1 MKYVNVV
8 IDNKSDYTDT
18 FYTYGCKFDNVHIG
32 SKVTVPF
39 GKSDREK
46 NAYVFQ
52 ILDKI
57 ETEFDNLKYV
67 SSVDEDVYLTKEQID
82 TCIWMRK
89 RYFCRYIECV
99 NLFLPAGKK
108 PKIRKVTEAIDGF
121 EGEKQDIDTLTG
133 EQSLALAKINGAI
146 ETEQKKIFLIEGVTG
161 SGKTEIYMRAV
172 KKCLDKGK
180 NAIIL
185 VPEVSLTKQ
194 ITDRFI
200 GRFGKNEVAIMH
212 SKLTASERYDQWQ
225 KIRNGHSR
233 IIIGARLGVFAPVEN
248 IGLIV
253 LDEEHEP
260 TYKSDMSPKY
270 DTLEVA
276 VKRAQSYNGIVILGS
291 ATPSVV
297 SNYRAE
303 KGIYDKISLKK
314 RYNNMMLPEVFIEDM
329 GKELRG
335 GNISVFSKRLYD
347 EILNVLSIN
356 KQIILIINKRGYSS
370 FVSCRNCGYVVSC
383 EKCDIAMTYHKDDE
397 ALVCHYCGRKK
408 AIPKVCPKCGSKYIK
423 HFGAGTEKVLEEV
436 EKLFPNAVCA
446 KVDFDTSK
454 KKGEINRILNN
465 FGKGKIDILVGTQL
479 IGKGIDYRNVDLVG
493 IMAAETTLNVPDYRS
508 SERTFQMITQAAGR
522 TGRGDRPGKVIV
534 QTYDTDNFAI
544 VSGAKQDNEAFYKR
558 EILMRQLM
566 NYPPFGVFAQISV
579 LGKNRENVKKISS
592 LWRKE
597 VRNLLGN
604 GVFIGEKENN
614 GDNDFRIT
622 FLIKFE
628 DEKKKLFMSM
638 VERIKEQLRE
648 SKFKVSSI
656 IDINPYS
663 TWRN

>member
-1 MKYVNVV
+1 
-8 IDNKSDYTDT
+8 
-18 FYTYGCKFDNVHIG
+18 
-32 SKVTVPF
+32 
-39 GKSDREK
+39 
-46 NAYVFQ
+46 
-52 ILDKI
+52 
-57 ETEFDNLKYV
+57 
-67 SSVDEDVYLTKEQID
+67 
-82 TCIWMRK
+82 
-89 RYFCRYIECV
+89 
-99 NLFLPAGKK
+99 
-108 PKIRKVTEAIDGF
+108 
-121 EGEKQDIDTLTG
+121 
-133 EQSLALAKINGAI
+133 
-146 ETEQKKIFLIEGVTG
+146 
-161 SGKTEIYMRAV
+161 
-172 KKCLDKGK
+172 
-180 NAIIL
+180 
-185 VPEVSLTKQ
+185 
-194 ITDRFI
+194 
-200 GRFGKNEVAIMH
+200 
-212 SKLTASERYDQWQ
+212 
-225 KIRNGHSR
+225 
-233 IIIGARLGVFAPVEN
+233 
-248 IGLIV
+248 
-253 LDEEHEP
+253 
-260 TYKSDMSPKY
+260 
-270 DTLEVA
+270 
-276 VKRAQSYNGIVILGS
+276 
-291 ATPSVV
+291 
-297 SNYRAE
+297 
-303 KGIYDKISLKK
+303 
-314 RYNNMMLPEVFIEDM
+314 MMLPEVFIEDM

-454 KKGEINRILNN
+454 KKGEINRILTN

-638 VERIKEQLRE
+638 VEKIKEQLRE